1 MRSSRCA
8 PPLPLEGGLI
18 VLAELIGGLVSISTT
33 RVLVVDDFAPW
44 RRMVRLTLKAN
55 PNIQI
60 VAEAENGMTGIQKA
74 LEFKPDIA
82 VLDIGLPDL
91 NGIEVAR
98 EIRASLPAIRILF
111 LTENNAPEVVQEAMT
126 TGALGFVLKST
137 AARDLEPAIEAVLH
151 DKHFVSLAASEN
163 RGAIFRNRPGD
174 H

>member
-1 MRSSRCA
+1 MLRRDA
-8 PPLPLEGGLI
+8 PRGEPLMTTD
-18 VLAELIGGLVSISTT
+18 LIGGLVPISTT

-60 VAEAENGMTGIQKA
+60 VAEAENGMAAIHKA
-74 LEFKPDIA
+74 LECKPDI
-82 VLDIGLPDL
+82 VLLDIGLPDL

-111 LTENNAPEVVQEAMT
+111 LTENSAPDVVHEAMS

-137 AARDLEPAIEAVLH
+137 AARDLEPAIKAILH
-151 DKHFVSLAASEN
+151 DTHFVSLAASEN
-163 RGAIFRNRPGD
+163 RGSIFRNRPKD